1 MADTD
6 VDLILFGIRAQLDY
20 CVQLNIRCERRK
32 NELQHRQN
40 LLFKEITDALKKYES
55 IGFGI
60 IFTGDHDLCCRTSEG
75 DSFPFPLPA
84 FSIVRTCEQKKKRRL
99 HFKPR
104 VNDNG
109 AISYALENDYD
120 VILGELSWQA
130 CSPGQND
137 GYWFIN
143 AVRRSHESIKS
154 CPFNFK
160 GAEMLFAILCN

>member
-6 VDLILFGIRAQLDY
+6 VDLILFGLRAQLDY

-60 IFTGDHDLCCRTSEG
+60 IFTGDHELCCRTPEG

-84 FSIVRTCEQKKKRRL
+84 FSIVRTCEQKKK
-99 HFKPR
+99 
-104 VNDNG
+104 
-109 AISYALENDYD
+109 YAF
-120 VILGELSWQA
+120 ILNPELMVTA
-130 CSPGQND
+130 
-137 GYWFIN
+137 
-143 AVRRSHESIKS
+143 RSHT
-154 CPFNFK
+154 
-160 GAEMLFAILCN
+160 L